1 MKCFVWSLQGTSV
14 GMEYYGKGIGPGGGG
29 QFSMAQQNFI
39 PGPVG
44 DGMPN
49 NMWNPQMKGQVSEA
63 SDKVVNTV
71 LISLGIKQVLLNFIH
86 LYFALESGLNTD
98 CHSTKYLYKTI

>member
-1 MKCFVWSLQGTSV
+1 MSAKNAYIFVLGNVWVKWLVWSLQGTSV

-71 LISLGIKQVLLNFIH
+71 LISLWVNDVKLNFN
-86 LYFALESGLNTD
+86 LLEQD
-98 CHSTKYLYKTI
+98 

>member
-1 MKCFVWSLQGTSV
+1 MSAKNAYIFVLGNVWMKCFVWSLQGTSV
-14 GMEYYGKGIGPGGGG
+14 GMEYYGKGNGPGGGG

-71 LISLGIKQVLLNFIH
+71 LISLWVNDVKLNFN
-86 LYFALESGLNTD
+86 LLEQD
-98 CHSTKYLYKTI
+98 

>member
-1 MKCFVWSLQGTSV
+1 MSAKNAYIFVLGNVWMKCLVWSLQGTSV

-71 LISLGIKQVLLNFIH
+71 LISLWVNDVKLNFN
-86 LYFALESGLNTD
+86 LLEQD
-98 CHSTKYLYKTI
+98 

>member
-1 MKCFVWSLQGTSV
+1 MSAKNAYIFLLGNVWVKCLVWSLQGTSV

-71 LISLGIKQVLLNFIH
+71 LISLWVNDVKLNFN
-86 LYFALESGLNTD
+86 LLEQD
-98 CHSTKYLYKTI
+98 

>member
-1 MKCFVWSLQGTSV
+1 MSAKNAYIFVLGNVWMKCLVWSLQGTSV

-63 SDKVVNTV
+63 SDKVVN
-71 LISLGIKQVLLNFIH
+71 SEIK
-86 LYFALESGLNTD
+86 
-98 CHSTKYLYKTI
+98 C

>member
-1 MKCFVWSLQGTSV
+1 MSAKNACIFVLGNLWMKCLVWSLQGTSV

-71 LISLGIKQVLLNFIH
+71 LISLWVNDVKLNFN
-86 LYFALESGLNTD
+86 LLEQD
-98 CHSTKYLYKTI
+98 

>member
-1 MKCFVWSLQGTSV
+1 MAQFDADLHISLLQGTSV
-14 GMEYYGKGIGPGGGG
+14 GMEYYGKGMGPG

-44 DGMPN
+44 DGMQN

-63 SDKVVNTV
+63 SDKVVSTKQAQLNTSGSAKYTLRPV
-71 LISLGIKQVLLNFIH
+71 KYTSWSTKQVVLL
-86 LYFALESGLNTD
+86 
-98 CHSTKYLYKTI
+98 K

>member
-1 MKCFVWSLQGTSV
+1 MSAKNAYIFVLGNVWVKCLVWSLQGTSV

-71 LISLGIKQVLLNFIH
+71 LISLWVNDVKLNFN
-86 LYFALESGLNTD
+86 LLEQD
-98 CHSTKYLYKTI
+98 

>member
-1 MKCFVWSLQGTSV
+1 MSAKNAYIFVLGNVWVKYLVWSLQGTSV

-71 LISLGIKQVLLNFIH
+71 LISLWVNDVKLNFN
-86 LYFALESGLNTD
+86 LLEQD
-98 CHSTKYLYKTI
+98 

>member
-1 MKCFVWSLQGTSV
+1 MSAKNAYIFVLGNLWMKCLVWSLQGTSV

-71 LISLGIKQVLLNFIH
+71 LISLWVNDVKLNFN
-86 LYFALESGLNTD
+86 LLEQD
-98 CHSTKYLYKTI
+98 

>member
-1 MKCFVWSLQGTSV
+1 MSAKNAYIFVLGNLWMKCLVWSLQGSSV

-71 LISLGIKQVLLNFIH
+71 LIILWVNDVKLNFN
-86 LYFALESGLNTD
+86 LFEQD
-98 CHSTKYLYKTI
+98 

>member
-1 MKCFVWSLQGTSV
+1 MQGTSV

-63 SDKVVNTV
+63 SDKVVSGKYCTNQSRNKKSTV
-71 LISLGIKQVLLNFIH
+71 KFYPSIFCS
-86 LYFALESGLNTD
+86 
-98 CHSTKYLYKTI
+98 

>member
-1 MKCFVWSLQGTSV
+1 MSAKNAYIFVLGNLWMKCLVWSLQGSSV

-71 LISLGIKQVLLNFIH
+71 LISLWVNDVKLNFN
-86 LYFALESGLNTD
+86 LLEQD
-98 CHSTKYLYKTI
+98 

>member
-1 MKCFVWSLQGTSV
+1 MSAKNAYIFVLGNVWVKWLVWSLQGTSV

-71 LISLGIKQVLLNFIH
+71 LIILWVNDVKLNFN
-86 LYFALESGLNTD
+86 LFEQD
-98 CHSTKYLYKTI
+98 

>member
-1 MKCFVWSLQGTSV
+1 MSAKNAYIFVLGNVWVKCLVWSLKGTSV

-71 LISLGIKQVLLNFIH
+71 LISLWVNDVKLNFN
-86 LYFALESGLNTD
+86 LLEQD
-98 CHSTKYLYKTI
+98 

>member
-1 MKCFVWSLQGTSV
+1 MSAKNAYIFVLGYVWMKCLVWSLQETSV

-29 QFSMAQQNFI
+29 QFSMAQQNLI

-71 LISLGIKQVLLNFIH
+71 LISLWVNDVKLNFN
-86 LYFALESGLNTD
+86 LLEQD
-98 CHSTKYLYKTI
+98 

>member
-1 MKCFVWSLQGTSV
+1 MSANNAYIFVLGNVWVKCLVWSLQGTSV

-71 LISLGIKQVLLNFIH
+71 LISLWVNDVKLNFN
-86 LYFALESGLNTD
+86 LLEQD
-98 CHSTKYLYKTI
+98 

>member
-1 MKCFVWSLQGTSV
+1 MSAKNPYIFVLGNVWVKCLVWSLQGTSV

-71 LISLGIKQVLLNFIH
+71 LISLWVNDVKLNFN
-86 LYFALESGLNTD
+86 LLEQD
-98 CHSTKYLYKTI
+98 

>member
-1 MKCFVWSLQGTSV
+1 MSAKNAYIFVFGNVWMRCLVWSLQGTSV
-14 GMEYYGKGIGPGGGG
+14 GMEYYGKGIGPSGGG

-71 LISLGIKQVLLNFIH
+71 LISLWVNDVKLNFNV
-86 LYFALESGLNTD
+86 LEQD
-98 CHSTKYLYKTI
+98 

>member
-1 MKCFVWSLQGTSV
+1 MSAKNAYIFVLSNVWVKCLVWSLQGTSV

-71 LISLGIKQVLLNFIH
+71 LISLWVNDVKLNFNV
-86 LYFALESGLNTD
+86 LEQD
-98 CHSTKYLYKTI
+98 

>member
-1 MKCFVWSLQGTSV
+1 MSAKNAYIFVLGNVWVKCLVWSLQGTSV

-71 LISLGIKQVLLNFIH
+71 LIILWVNDVKLNFN
-86 LYFALESGLNTD
+86 LFEQD
-98 CHSTKYLYKTI
+98 

>member
-1 MKCFVWSLQGTSV
+1 MSAKNAYIFVLGNLWMKCLVWSLQGTSV

-71 LISLGIKQVLLNFIH
+71 LISLWVNDVKLNSNLL
-86 LYFALESGLNTD
+86 EQD
-98 CHSTKYLYKTI
+98 

>member
-1 MKCFVWSLQGTSV
+1 MSAKNAYIFVLGNVWMNCLVWSLQGTSV

-71 LISLGIKQVLLNFIH
+71 LISLWVNDVKLNFN
-86 LYFALESGLNTD
+86 LLEQD
-98 CHSTKYLYKTI
+98 

>member
-1 MKCFVWSLQGTSV
+1 MSAKNAYIFVLGNVCMKCLVWSLQGTSV

-71 LISLGIKQVLLNFIH
+71 LISLWVNDVKLNFN
-86 LYFALESGLNTD
+86 LLEQD
-98 CHSTKYLYKTI
+98 

>member
-1 MKCFVWSLQGTSV
+1 MSAKNAYIFVLGNLWMKCLVWSLQGTSV

-71 LISLGIKQVLLNFIH
+71 LIILWVNDVKLNFN
-86 LYFALESGLNTD
+86 LFEQD
-98 CHSTKYLYKTI
+98 